1 MAKQRILVVDDEA
14 LMREYVEE
22 AMLREG
28 YVVDG
33 VCSGEEALAAAGKV
47 GYDLVITD
55 LKMRPMDGLQ
65 LLGKLLERDAS
76 LPVIVMTAYGT
87 IETAVQALKLGAA
100 DYLLKPFT
108 PDAVG
113 LAVSRALS
121 RTRLARETQY
131 LREEVNAPFDFG
143 HMVGGGAA
151 MKEIYKQIDKIA
163 ASRAT
168 VLIRGESGTGKEL
181 VARAL
186 HHRSPRAAQPF
197 VKVNCAAL
205 SAGILESELFGHER
219 GAFTNAHERKVGRF
233 ELADKGTLLLDEISE
248 IGIELQPKLLRALQE
263 REFERVGGT
272 VTIEVDTRIIATSN
286 RELEKAVNQGIFRED
301 LFYRL
306 NVITLHLPPLR
317 ARKEDVPGLLDY
329 FLERFRKENGKRI
342 SGYAG
347 EVYDLCKRYAWP
359 GNVRELQNAVE
370 RAVVLADGEVLTVEH
385 FSFLA
390 QPGVQL
396 RGDGLV
402 AGMTIEE
409 TERRLILKTLEA
421 CQENRTRA
429 AELLGISVR
438 TLRNKLKE
446 YREAGL
452 YGGEVEES

>member
-1 MAKQRILVVDDEA
+1 MAKQRILVVDDEP

-22 AMLREG
+22 AMRREG
-28 YVVDG
+28 YTVDAAS
-33 VCSGEEALAAAGKV
+33 SGEEALACAAKH

-65 LLGKLLERDAS
+65 LLGKLLEAEPD

-87 IETAVQALKLGAA
+87 IETAVQALKLGAE
-100 DYLLKPFT
+100 DYLLKPFA

-113 LAVSRALS
+113 LAVSRALN
-121 RTRLARETQY
+121 RGKLARETRY
-131 LREEVNAPFDFG
+131 LRGEINAAYDFDR
-143 HMVGGGAA
+143 MVGQSPA
-151 MKEIYKQIDKIA
+151 MRALYEQIEKAA

-186 HHRSPRAAQPF
+186 HHLSPRREQPF
-197 VKVNCAAL
+197 IKVNCAAL

-233 ELADKGTLLLDEISE
+233 ELADRGTLLLDEISE
-248 IGIELQPKLLRALQE
+248 IGIDLQPKLLRALQE

-272 VTIEVDTRIIATSN
+272 TTIEVDTRIVATSN
-286 RELEKAVNQGIFRED
+286 RDLEKAVSQGLFRED

-306 NVITLHLPPLR
+306 NVITLQIPPLR
-317 ARKEDVPGLLDY
+317 ARRDDIPGLMDY

-342 SGYAG
+342 AG
-347 EVYDLCKRYAWP
+347 FNDNAYDLFKRYPWP

-370 RAVVLADGEVLTVEH
+370 RAVVLSDGDQLDAEQ
-385 FSFLA
+385 FAFLQQDGLHA
-390 QPGVQL
+390 
-396 RGDGLV
+396 RGDGLMP
-402 AGMTIEE
+402 GMTVDEA
-409 TERRLILKTLEA
+409 ERKLILKTLES

-446 YREAGL
+446 YREAGH
-452 YGGEVEES
+452 YGGGDDL

>member
-1 MAKQRILVVDDEA
+1 MPKQRILVVDDEA

-28 YVVDG
+28 YSVDA
-33 VCSGEEALAAAGKV
+33 VSSADEALTAVSVA

-65 LLGKLLERDAS
+65 LLGKLLEREAN
-76 LPVIVMTAYGT
+76 LPVLVMTAYGT
-87 IETAVQALKLGAA
+87 IETAVQALKAGAE

-121 RTRLARETQY
+121 RSRLLRETHY
-131 LREEVNAPFDFG
+131 LRDEVNASFDFA
-143 HMVGGGAA
+143 HMVGGSSA

-197 VKVNCAAL
+197 IKVNCAAL

-233 ELADKGTLLLDEISE
+233 ELADKGTLLLDEVSE

-286 RELEKAVNQGIFRED
+286 RELEKAVNQGVFRED

-306 NVITLHLPPLR
+306 NVITLQLPPLR
-317 ARKEDVPGLLDY
+317 QRKDDLPGLMDY
-329 FLERFRKENGKRI
+329 FLDRFRKENGKRI
-342 SGYAG
+342 SGYEPAT
-347 EVYDLCKRYAWP
+347 YDLFKRYNWP

-370 RAVVLADGEVLTVEH
+370 RAVVLADGDTLSPEH
-385 FSFLA
+385 FAFLA
-390 QPGVQL
+390 HTSPNP
-396 RGDGLV
+396 RGDGLT

-421 CQENRTRA
+421 CGENRTRA
-429 AELLGISVR
+429 SELLGISVR

-452 YGGEVEES
+452 YGGDEE